1 MNNSFG
7 TGRIRLRL
15 LESIILLLLRLLYLE
30 SSKKLSQ
37 TQQVIITVDDL
48 YDRYRNLKH
57 ERLKKWDM
65 RSVLGMLKRYHIIQN
80 LDADM
85 GNPDTRLMIY
95 PSVILALDAAELNAV
110 YEETKNKLKT
120 YASGGETDDAAD
132 EEDSDEAA
140 AD

>member
-1 MNNSFG
+1 
-7 TGRIRLRL
+7 
-15 LESIILLLLRLLYLE
+15 
-30 SSKKLSQ
+30 
-37 TQQVIITVDDL
+37 
-48 YDRYRNLKH
+48 
-57 ERLKKWDM
+57 
-65 RSVLGMLKRYHIIQN
+65 MLKRYHIIQN

-120 YASGGETDDAAD
+120 YVSGGETDDAAD
-132 EEDSDEAA
+132 EEDSDETA

>member
-1 MNNSFG
+1 MWLSTCFKPSYDEAAV
-7 TGRIRLRL
+7 TDMIRGMEERNIPLSVFHFDCYWLRPL
-15 LESIILLLLRLLYLE
+15 HWCDFEWDD
-30 SSKKLSQ
+30 
-37 TQQVIITVDDL
+37 QQFPDV
-48 YDRYRNLKH
+48 R
-57 ERLKKWDM
+57 
-65 RSVLGMLKRYHIIQN
+65 GMLKRYHIIQN

-120 YASGGETDDAAD
+120 YVSGGETDDAAD